1 MAERGDPYRPAP
13 VDAGHDHDDA
23 VGFSSPRS
31 LAGQSRAP
39 AAPAT
44 EGVRTDPRDM
54 LGAAV
59 IRPDLTGQPEPVV
72 FAPVQPAPSAGVEG
86 VMGLYAVYALIL
98 FAVPTLGFSAMIAV
112 LAVFRVSM
120 PDTALAQ
127 SHFVYQR
134 RTLLI
139 GGTAA
144 AVGGLLVLVGLGV
157 FVLFGLAAWL
167 IIRGAAGVLKLK
179 AGAPIDDPRGW
190 WT

>member
-1 MAERGDPYRPAP
+1 MAERGDPHRPMP

-31 LAGQSRAP
+31 LAGQSRTPADP
-39 AAPAT
+39 VRSDPRAMLNDAATRPAMAAPS
-44 EGVRTDPRDM
+44 
-54 LGAAV
+54 
-59 IRPDLTGQPEPVV
+59 EPVV

-98 FAVPTLGFSAMIAV
+98 FAVPTLGFSALIAV

-179 AGAPIDDPRGW
+179 AGAAIDDPRGW
-190 WT
+190 WI